1 MTTSLKDLGTVTT
14 FSKMVL
20 YIYMLPLDTIKSTK
34 VVIKALHLLRSSTS
48 IKLRRS
54 EL

>member
-1 MTTSLKDLGTVTT
+1 MMTSLKDLGMVTT

-20 YIYMLPLDTIKSTK
+20 YIYMLPLDTIKSMK
-34 VVIKALHLLRSSTS
+34 VVIRHCICYDSTS